1 MFTDFLYLLRSY
13 GMKTSLNEWNSLM
26 DALEMNLNDASLTEF
41 YYMARAVLVKKE
53 SEYDKFD
60 QAFLAYFK
68 NVQTFEELPKEVLDW
83 LAKAHAQTPYDKDEV
98 DARFAGLDLD
108 DIRKMM
114 AERLKEQHEQHHG
127 GEAKATA
134 DNAVIKQYN
143 AKLAELETQRIDYL
157 DKYTA
162 KHPKVIETEDA
173 IANLKSKLQ
182 QEIAKVASLQAPSDD
197 PVHRWH

>member
-1 MFTDFLYLLRSY
+1 MLDAFYRVRDLRGLQKKPSTSEVLDWIQALVIGGVPVEKLEKEIPFAGVLLKKTEDLKTGWRITDMFTDFLYLLRSY

-68 NVQTFEELPKEVLDW
+68 NVQTFEDLPKEVLDW

-114 AERLKEQHEQHHG
+114 AERLKEQHEQHPRR
-127 GEAKATA
+127 
-134 DNAVIKQYN
+134 Q
-143 AKLAELETQRIDYL
+143 
-157 DKYTA
+157 
-162 KHPKVIETEDA
+162 
-173 IANLKSKLQ
+173 
-182 QEIAKVASLQAPSDD
+182 
-197 PVHRWH
+197 

>member
-13 GMKTSLNEWNSLM
+13 GMKTSLNEWNSPM
-26 DALEMNLNDASLTEF
+26 DALEMNPERREPDG
-41 YYMARAVLVKKE
+41 VLLYGEGGSGQKE

-114 AERLKEQHEQHHG
+114 AERLKR
-127 GEAKATA
+127 AA
-134 DNAVIKQYN
+134 
-143 AKLAELETQRIDYL
+143 
-157 DKYTA
+157 
-162 KHPKVIETEDA
+162 
-173 IANLKSKLQ
+173 
-182 QEIAKVASLQAPSDD
+182 
-197 PVHRWH
+197 

>member
-127 GEAKATA
+127 GNKWIGTGGTSAFRLQPEGHPRGRTGQKPERAAGGGT
-134 DNAVIKQYN
+134 
-143 AKLAELETQRIDYL
+143 AELPRFPRRCG
-157 DKYTA
+157 
-162 KHPKVIETEDA
+162 HPDPAVPGGAQKA
-173 IANLKSKLQ
+173 
-182 QEIAKVASLQAPSDD
+182 ASFILP
-197 PVHRWH
+197 

>member
-127 GEAKATA
+127 GNKWTFRLQPEGHPRGRTGQKPERTA
-134 DNAVIKQYN
+134 GGGT
-143 AKLAELETQRIDYL
+143 AELPRFPRRCG
-157 DKYTA
+157 
-162 KHPKVIETEDA
+162 HPDPAVPGGAQKA
-173 IANLKSKLQ
+173 
-182 QEIAKVASLQAPSDD
+182 ASFILP
-197 PVHRWH
+197 

>member
-83 LAKAHAQTPYDKDEV
+83 LSKAHAQTPYDKDEV

-127 GEAKATA
+127 GNKWIGTGGTSAFGHSGYSPKGIRVGGPGKNRSALQVAEQRRCGHPDPAVPGGAQKA
-134 DNAVIKQYN
+134 
-143 AKLAELETQRIDYL
+143 
-157 DKYTA
+157 
-162 KHPKVIETEDA
+162 
-173 IANLKSKLQ
+173 
-182 QEIAKVASLQAPSDD
+182 ASFILP
-197 PVHRWH
+197 

>member
-127 GEAKATA
+127 GNKWIGTGGTSAFGHSGYSPKGIRVGRTGQKPERAAGGGT
-134 DNAVIKQYN
+134 
-143 AKLAELETQRIDYL
+143 AELPRFPRRCG
-157 DKYTA
+157 
-162 KHPKVIETEDA
+162 HPDPAVPGGAQKA
-173 IANLKSKLQ
+173 
-182 QEIAKVASLQAPSDD
+182 ASFILP
-197 PVHRWH
+197 

>member
-68 NVQTFEELPKEVLDW
+68 NVQTFEELPKEVLPRR
-83 LAKAHAQTPYDKDEV
+83 T
-98 DARFAGLDLD
+98 RRRRMIRMRSMRGLRDL
-108 DIRKMM
+108 IWTISVK
-114 AERLKEQHEQHHG
+114 
-127 GEAKATA
+127 
-134 DNAVIKQYN
+134 
-143 AKLAELETQRIDYL
+143 
-157 DKYTA
+157 
-162 KHPKVIETEDA
+162 
-173 IANLKSKLQ
+173 
-182 QEIAKVASLQAPSDD
+182 
-197 PVHRWH
+197 

>member
-127 GEAKATA
+127 GNKWIGTSGTSAFGHSGYSPKGIRVGGPGQKPERAAGGGT
-134 DNAVIKQYN
+134 
-143 AKLAELETQRIDYL
+143 AELPRFPRRCGYPDPAVPGGAQ
-157 DKYTA
+157 KA
-162 KHPKVIETEDA
+162 
-173 IANLKSKLQ
+173 
-182 QEIAKVASLQAPSDD
+182 ASFILP
-197 PVHRWH
+197 

>member
-83 LAKAHAQTPYDKDEV
+83 LSKAHAQTPYDKDEV
-98 DARFAGLDLD
+98 DARFAGHP
-108 DIRKMM
+108 RGRTGQKP
-114 AERLKEQHEQHHG
+114 ERAAG
-127 GEAKATA
+127 GGT
-134 DNAVIKQYN
+134 
-143 AKLAELETQRIDYL
+143 AELPRFPRRCG
-157 DKYTA
+157 
-162 KHPKVIETEDA
+162 HPDPAVPGGAQKA
-173 IANLKSKLQ
+173 
-182 QEIAKVASLQAPSDD
+182 ASFILP
-197 PVHRWH
+197 

>member
-13 GMKTSLNEWNSLM
+13 GMKTSLNEWN
-26 DALEMNLNDASLTEF
+26 NLNDASLTEF

-114 AERLKEQHEQHHG
+114 AER
-127 GEAKATA
+127 AA
-134 DNAVIKQYN
+134 
-143 AKLAELETQRIDYL
+143 
-157 DKYTA
+157 
-162 KHPKVIETEDA
+162 
-173 IANLKSKLQ
+173 
-182 QEIAKVASLQAPSDD
+182 
-197 PVHRWH
+197 

>member
-127 GEAKATA
+127 GNKWIGTGGTSAFGHSGYSPKGIRVGGPGQKPERAAGGGT
-134 DNAVIKQYN
+134 
-143 AKLAELETQRIDYL
+143 AELPRFPRRCGYPDPAVPGGAQ
-157 DKYTA
+157 KA
-162 KHPKVIETEDA
+162 
-173 IANLKSKLQ
+173 
-182 QEIAKVASLQAPSDD
+182 ASFILP
-197 PVHRWH
+197 